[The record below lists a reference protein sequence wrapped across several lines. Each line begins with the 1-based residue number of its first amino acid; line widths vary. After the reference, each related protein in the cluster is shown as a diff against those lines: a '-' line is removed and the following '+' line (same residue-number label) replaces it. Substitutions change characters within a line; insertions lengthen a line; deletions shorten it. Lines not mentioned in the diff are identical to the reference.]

1 MSPIT
6 ATLPNQLQETSAR
19 YDSIWERLPNAIE
32 RIMTLTGLA
41 KDKAQSALCEAI
53 ADGVMRF
60 RGQLCRHATRRMTS
74 SSILKGEHFEIPA
87 TFKSADLDW
96 EASRPTKPWVVCRGH
111 FFSLPGHW
119 HLNWLEVMKIDV
131 TERFGGQD
139 HTFQT
144 AAQDRLPNAAASDPS
159 NRTNVRHPVRRRG
172 RNAKK
177 FNATKIAMLEE
188 IRQGRLTS
196 SGLSNMLEKELSA
209 KYRVSR
215 DTARRARSAVLSEY
229 AASTISTIDK

>member
-1 MSPIT
+1 MPPIET
-6 ATLPNQLQETSAR
+6 ALLNQAKETGAL
-19 YDSIWERLPNAIE
+19 YDSIWERLLNALE
-32 RIMTLTGLA
+32 RIITLTGAAREEA
-41 KDKAQSALCEAI
+41 KSALWQAI
-53 ADGVMRF
+53 IDGAVRF
-60 RGQLCRHATRRMTS
+60 RGQLCQHAIHRMTA

-87 TFKSADLDW
+87 TFKSTDLDW
-96 EASRPTKPWVVCRGH
+96 ETSRPTKPWVVCRGH
-111 FFSLPGHW
+111 FSLPGHW

-159 NRTNVRHPVRRRG
+159 NRTNVRHPARRRG

-177 FNATKIAMLEE
+177 FNATKTAMWEE
-188 IRQGRLTS
+188 IRQGTLTNS
-196 SGLSNMLEKELSA
+196 NLNNMLEKELSA